1 MTGKA
6 RLMDSAVEERVQQ
19 QAIYQAP
26 AYLFAREQ
34 GILSGRPRG
43 AELLEE
49 LMQHLLSGPAD
60 SATPLD
66 FSRVSF
72 IDVSCADEMLNK
84 LLLRLASGEIGHRYV
99 YIAGVNISVRE
110 TITAVLH
117 LRELAALY
125 KNGAHVEVLGVIKT
139 PMREVLDVLLAHKC
153 ATSAEI
159 SDALGKNINIV
170 CNRLNALQRLGLVCR
185 LRDGSVAG
193 GGRQF
198 YYVSIV

>member
-1 MTGKA
+1 
-6 RLMDSAVEERVQQ
+6 MDSAVEERVQQ

-72 IDVSCADEMLNK
+72 FRC
-84 LLLRLASGEIGHRYV
+84 LLRRRDAQQAALALG
-99 YIAGVNISVRE
+99 
-110 TITAVLH
+110 
-117 LRELAALY
+117 LAA
-125 KNGAHVEVLGVIKT
+125 
-139 PMREVLDVLLAHKC
+139 R
-153 ATSAEI
+153 
-159 SDALGKNINIV
+159 
-170 CNRLNALQRLGLVCR
+170 
-185 LRDGSVAG
+185 
-193 GGRQF
+193 
-198 YYVSIV
+198 

>member
-1 MTGKA
+1 
-6 RLMDSAVEERVQQ
+6 MDLAVAEPVQQ
-19 QAIYQAP
+19 QAIHQAP
-26 AYLFAREQ
+26 AYLFSGEQ

-49 LMQHLLSGPAD
+49 LMQYLLSGPTNA
-60 SATPLD
+60 ATPLD
-66 FSRVSF
+66 FSGVSF
-72 IDVSCADEMLNK
+72 MDVSCADEMLNK
-84 LLLRLASGEIGHRYV
+84 LLLRLTSGEIGPRYV

-110 TITAVLH
+110 TIAAVLQ

-125 KNGAHVEVLGVIKT
+125 KDGDRVEVLGVLKT
-139 PMREVLDVLLAHKC
+139 PMREVLDVLLVHKC

>member
-1 MTGKA
+1 M
-6 RLMDSAVEERVQQ
+6 
-19 QAIYQAP
+19 
-26 AYLFAREQ
+26 
-34 GILSGRPRG
+34 
-43 AELLEE
+43 LEE
-49 LMQHLLSGPAD
+49 LMEHLLSGPTD

-72 IDVSCADEMLNK
+72 MDVSCADEMLNK
-84 LLLRLASGEIGHRYV
+84 LLLRLTSGEIGHRYI
-99 YIAGVNISVRE
+99 YIAEANISVRE
-110 TITAVLH
+110 TIAAVLQ

-125 KNGAHVEVLGVIKT
+125 KDGEHVEVLGVLKT

>member
-1 MTGKA
+1 
-6 RLMDSAVEERVQQ
+6 MDSAVEERVPH
-19 QAIYQAP
+19 QAIHQAP
-26 AYLFAREQ
+26 AYLFAGEQ

-43 AELLEE
+43 AELLSE
-49 LMQHLLSGPAD
+49 LMQHLLRGPAD
-60 SATPLD
+60 TATPLN

-84 LLLRLASGEIGHRYV
+84 LLLRLASGELGRRHV
-99 YIAGVNISVRE
+99 YIAAANISVRE
-110 TITAVLH
+110 TIAAVLQ

-125 KNGAHVEVLGVIKT
+125 KDGGHVEVLGVLKT

-153 ATSAEI
+153 ATSAAI

>member
-1 MTGKA
+1 
-6 RLMDSAVEERVQQ
+6 MDTAVEERVQQ
-19 QAIYQAP
+19 QALHHAP
-26 AYLFAREQ
+26 AYFFAGEQ

-49 LMQHLLSGPAD
+49 LMEHLRRGPTDA
-60 SATPLD
+60 ATPLD
-66 FSRVSF
+66 FSGVSF
-72 IDVSCADEMLNK
+72 MDVSCADEMLNK
-84 LLLRLASGEIGHRYV
+84 LLLRLTSGEIGHRYV
-99 YIAGVNISVRE
+99 YLTEANISVRE
-110 TITAVLH
+110 TIAAVLQ
-117 LRELAALY
+117 LRDLAALY
-125 KNGAHVEVLGVIKT
+125 KDGERVEMLGVLKT

-159 SDALGKNINIV
+159 SAALGKNINIV

>member
-1 MTGKA
+1 
-6 RLMDSAVEERVQQ
+6 MDPAVEERVQQ
-19 QAIYQAP
+19 QAIHQAP
-26 AYLFAREQ
+26 AYLFAGEQ

-49 LMQHLLSGPAD
+49 LMEYLLSGPTD

-72 IDVSCADEMLNK
+72 MDVSCADEMLNK
-84 LLLRLASGEIGHRYV
+84 LLLRLTSGEIGHRYV
-99 YIAGVNISVRE
+99 YIAGANISVRE
-110 TITAVLH
+110 TIAAVLQ

-125 KNGAHVEVLGVIKT
+125 KDGDHGDRVEVLGVLKT